1 MRTSTLPRESFVISI
16 SRKAGSQTRTSSGI
30 RKLRSRK
37 REFTVRSSTDTLV
50 VPLPEVATSSRVA
63 LA

>member
-1 MRTSTLPRESFVISI
+1 MRTSTLPRESLFISI
-16 SRKAGSQTRTSSGI
+16 SRSAGSHTRTSSGM
-30 RKLRSRK
+30 RKFRSRK

-50 VPLPEVATSSRVA
+50 PPLPVATSSRVA